1 MPLDDFL
8 SVVQEENTSTMVPG
22 AINQGDMSGR
32 IHHICFND
40 GEQHKMEYLK
50 NWVYNKLSLKSG
62 DYGRD

>member
-50 NWVYNKLSLKSG
+50 N
-62 DYGRD
+62 